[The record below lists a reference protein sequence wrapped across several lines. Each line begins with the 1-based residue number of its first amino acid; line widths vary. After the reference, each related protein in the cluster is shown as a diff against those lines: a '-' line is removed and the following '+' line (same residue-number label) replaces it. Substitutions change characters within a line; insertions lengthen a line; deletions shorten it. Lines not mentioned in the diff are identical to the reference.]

1 MALEI
6 FELLGGF
13 SSAADGLAAII
24 YSGLRLMGVPEE
36 KSKKISERLVI
47 ILFGLIL
54 VGVIYSAFKYL

>member
-24 YSGLRLMGVPEE
+24 YSGLRLIGVSKE
-36 KSKKISERLVI
+36 KAKKLSERLVI
-47 ILFGLIL
+47 ILFGLLLIGAVYAAL
-54 VGVIYSAFKYL
+54 KYL